1 MILMKKAIIRKN
13 GKILTENC
21 QVADGFFTRFRGLM
35 FRRSI
40 PADYALHIIPCNQV
54 HMFNMRFPIDVIYLD
69 ASGTVVKIDENVQ
82 PGKICKT
89 VKNAKS
95 VIEVTGFYSSIN
107 NIRQGDKI
115 EVTTV

>member
-1 MILMKKAIIRKN
+1 MKKAIIRKN
-13 GKILTENC
+13 GIIITENC
-21 QVADGFFTRFRGLM
+21 QVADSFFTRFKGLM

-40 PADYALHIIPCNQV
+40 PEDYALHITPCNQV
-54 HMFNMRFPIDVIYLD
+54 HMLNMRFSIDVIYLD
-69 ASGTVVKIDENVQ
+69 ASGRVVKIDENVQ

-95 VIEVTGFYSSIN
+95 VIEVTSFYSSEN
-107 NIRQGDKI
+107 NIRQGDII

>member
-1 MILMKKAIIRKN
+1 MKKATITKN
-13 GKILTENC
+13 GIILTENC
-21 QVADGFFTRFRGLM
+21 QVADSFFRRFMGLM

-40 PADYALHIIPCNQV
+40 PADYALHITPCNQV

-82 PGKICKT
+82 PNKVCKT
-89 VKNAKS
+89 VKNAES
-95 VIEVTGFYSSIN
+95 VIEVTSFYSSAN

-115 EVTTV
+115 KVTIV

>member
-1 MILMKKAIIRKN
+1 MKKAIIRKN
-13 GKILTENC
+13 GIIITENC
-21 QVADGFFTRFRGLM
+21 QVADRFFTRFKGLM

-40 PADYALHIIPCNQV
+40 PEDYALHITPCNQV
-54 HMFNMRFPIDVIYLD
+54 HMLNMRFSIDVIYLD
-69 ASGTVVKIDENVQ
+69 ASGRVVKIDENVQ

-95 VIEVTGFYSSIN
+95 VIEVTSFYSSEN
-107 NIRQGDKI
+107 NIRQGDII

>member
-1 MILMKKAIIRKN
+1 MKKAIIRKN
-13 GKILTENC
+13 GIIITENC
-21 QVADGFFTRFRGLM
+21 QVADSFFTRFKGLM

-40 PADYALHIIPCNQV
+40 PEDYALHITPCNQV
-54 HMFNMRFPIDVIYLD
+54 HMLNMRFPIDVIYLD
-69 ASGTVVKIDENVQ
+69 ASGRVVKIDENVQ

-95 VIEVTGFYSSIN
+95 VIEVTSFYSSEN
-107 NIRQGDKI
+107 NIRQGDII